1 MSLATEIVSLSLLS
15 FLFQSIRQW
24 IDRVVKFPS
33 VQSVLTI
40 FRPAFNNVTSV
51 AHQFVFIR
59 EVFARFLENTLF
71 LQCLLENLS
80 WSVPCWLEM
89 IHISRFEGLL
99 LNWMVYRPSVIF
111 KAVLWACWSQ
121 RIGFIA
127 DNFSVLFLDYLLGP
141 PFNVMPPTLLEKFTP
156 EQSNLAFLFLVTI
169 EARAVF
175 DRIKALIDPTRLD
188 SENCLPSLIF
198 ACFVDHPFVFELFE
212 IVFAMD
218 TPGVRSIAEACLR
231 TDSRRLIR
239 AALPRV
245 KDVVLTIETVIRGL
259 LPAATLATC
268 QRSGIPE
275 LDFWISAAIGE
286 EPEDRPTQEAVQL
299 AVQFG
304 DGELMKIVKEAIP
317 KSIDPK
323 IAFPFVF
330 RNIHYAHILLE
341 RMTEDRVPHAEELV
355 QGLGLSSDEF
365 IQLLMR
371 IVK

>member
-1 MSLATEIVSLSLLS
+1 
-15 FLFQSIRQW
+15 
-24 IDRVVKFPS
+24 
-33 VQSVLTI
+33 
-40 FRPAFNNVTSV
+40 
-51 AHQFVFIR
+51 
-59 EVFARFLENTLF
+59 
-71 LQCLLENLS
+71 
-80 WSVPCWLEM
+80 
-89 IHISRFEGLL
+89 
-99 LNWMVYRPSVIF
+99 
-111 KAVLWACWSQ
+111 
-121 RIGFIA
+121 
-127 DNFSVLFLDYLLGP
+127 
-141 PFNVMPPTLLEKFTP
+141 
-156 EQSNLAFLFLVTI
+156 
-169 EARAVF
+169 VF
-175 DRIKALIDPTRLD
+175 DRIKALIDPTQLD
-188 SENCLPSLIF
+188 CENCLPSLIF
-198 ACFVDHPFVFELFE
+198 ACFVGHPFVFELFE
-212 IVFAMD
+212 IVLAMD

-239 AALPRV
+239 SALPRV

-286 EPEDRPTQEAVQL
+286 EPEDRPTQEAIQL

-330 RNIHYAHILLE
+330 RNINHAQILLE
-341 RMTEDRVPHAEELV
+341 KMTEDRFPHAEELV
-355 QGLGLSSDEF
+355 QGVGLSSDEF